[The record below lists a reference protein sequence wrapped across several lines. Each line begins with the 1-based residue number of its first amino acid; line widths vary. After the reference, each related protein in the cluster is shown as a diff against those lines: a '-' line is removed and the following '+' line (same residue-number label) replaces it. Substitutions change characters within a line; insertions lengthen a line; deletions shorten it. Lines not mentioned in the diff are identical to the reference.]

1 MVSKQNDEFL
11 DEEVEDSEEDSEYL
25 DDEFEEDDSKGK

>member
-1 MVSKQNDEFL
+1 MASKQNDEFL
-11 DEEVEDSEEDSEYL
+11 DEEVEDDEKDGEYL